1 MKQPVSIELMVN
13 IEAKSLEEAIQ
24 HAMNTILDE
33 SVDIVITRMAGKYTI
48 FVGRMDEINAD
59 RKSTTSS

>member
-33 SVDIVITRMAGKYTI
+33 NVDIVITRMAGKYTI